1 MSVGRPKSKLRKELE
16 DFYNSDKKTITYN
29 YTSRQQKNQILTLMY
44 SMKRRKALDFD
55 KIVID
60 KKIDIRG
67 TDEKVGTI
75 TMVKKENK

>member
-1 MSVGRPKSKLRKELE
+1 
-16 DFYNSDKKTITYN
+16 
-29 YTSRQQKNQILTLMY
+29 MY

-60 KKIDIRG
+60 KQIDVRG

>member
-1 MSVGRPKSKLRKELE
+1 MSVGSPKSKLRKELE

-29 YTSRQQKNQILTLMY
+29 YTSRQQRNQILTLMY

-60 KKIDIRG
+60 KKIDVRG

>member
-1 MSVGRPKSKLRKELE
+1 
-16 DFYNSDKKTITYN
+16 
-29 YTSRQQKNQILTLMY
+29 MY

-60 KKIDIRG
+60 KKIDVRG

-75 TMVKKENK
+75 TMVKKENE

>member
-1 MSVGRPKSKLRKELE
+1 MSVGRPKSKLRNDLE

-75 TMVKKENK
+75 TMVKKENE